1 MAQKVPE
8 KESASVSTPVVETT
22 RREFIKEVMKM
33 PGGEKILE
41 CIQCGTCSG
50 GCPARFAMDYSPMQ
64 IIKMVNL
71 GKKREV
77 LSSST
82 IWTCSACHTCA
93 ARCPRDINFSS
104 LAMALRNEAIKQGNA
119 DGSLSKKFHQS
130 FFNVVLKYGKLYEP
144 ELFVNILNKSDL
156 KSLMSSARLGVRLM
170 RKGKLPLK
178 APRIQQTSW
187 IKSMLEKIDER
198 DPK

>member
-1 MAQKVPE
+1 VPE
-8 KESASVSTPVVETT
+8 KETNSNSIPVTEAT
-22 RREFIKEVMKM
+22 RREYIKEVMKM

-93 ARCPRDINFSS
+93 ARCPREINFSS
-104 LAMALRNEAIKQGNA
+104 LAMALRNEAIKQGIA
-119 DGSLSKKFHQS
+119 DGSINKKFHQS
-130 FFNVVLKYGKLYEP
+130 FFNIVLKYGKLYEP
-144 ELFVNILNKSDL
+144 ELFLNIMDKSDL
-156 KSLMSSARLGVRLM
+156 KGLMSSASLGVRLV
-170 RKGKLPLK
+170 RKGKMPLR
-178 APRIQQTSW
+178 APRTQQTSW
-187 IKSMLEKIDER
+187 TKSMLEKTDGGN
-198 DPK
+198 PK